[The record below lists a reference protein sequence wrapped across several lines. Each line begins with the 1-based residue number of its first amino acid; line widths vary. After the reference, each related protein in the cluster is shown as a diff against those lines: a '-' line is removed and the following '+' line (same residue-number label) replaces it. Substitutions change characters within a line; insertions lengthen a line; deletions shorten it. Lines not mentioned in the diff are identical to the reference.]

1 MTAGAQQTSLA
12 RRFMKSR
19 SGLIGTTIFILIIL
33 MAMSSSVLFP
43 TSPWRLVGK
52 PLVWPGQDLRYMLGT
67 DSMGRSL
74 ISGIFHGAKVSLGI
88 AAVSTAV
95 AVVFGSTI
103 GAVAGY
109 FGGWLDD
116 LLMRITEAFQTIPLF
131 LLTVVIVAILGATI
145 GSITFAIAVV
155 SWPGLARLVRAEAM
169 RLRNAEFVQSC
180 IIIGMRPERIIFT
193 QILPN
198 CLAPIVVMASML
210 VANAILTESGLA
222 FLRLGDPNVLS
233 WGTMIGAGRTDL
245 RTAWYICLI
254 PGFVVMITVLSLNL
268 VGDGLNDALNRRLH
282 KR

>member
-1 MTAGAQQTSLA
+1 
-12 RRFMKSR
+12 MKSR